1 MQDIRDLT
9 SVLRSNTPIVVI
21 ETYEEYRVVEL
32 LKRVASVLYQPVFT
46 WSITQGLARVDKP
59 MAAQKFNSE
68 PTDLL
73 GQIKSTSQQGIMCC
87 ATFIPL

>member
-1 MQDIRDLT
+1 MQDIHDLT

-46 WSITQGLARVDKP
+46 WSITQGLA
-59 MAAQKFNSE
+59 
-68 PTDLL
+68 
-73 GQIKSTSQQGIMCC
+73 
-87 ATFIPL
+87 